1 MYNYEEVFAGT
12 SFRSARSFFDTF
24 DDIDSSDVDT
34 DLYYLEMEMYSPE
47 QTRKRK
53 RYKTWKREQP
63 DTESDESEPDAPKFN
78 AEEQKAIPFDLSQL
92 E

>member
-1 MYNYEEVFAGT
+1 MYHYEEVFAGT

-24 DDIDSSDVDT
+24 DDIDSSDIDT

-47 QTRKRK
+47 QSRKRK
-53 RYKTWKREQP
+53 RYKTWRSEQP
-63 DTESDESEPDAPKFN
+63 DTESDASEPDAPEPD
-78 AEEQKAIPFDLSQL
+78 AEEQNASVP